1 MRLWMGQTMKATGR
15 EPRQQDYDRIFFTE
29 PKLITTFPYRAINGG
44 SPYNVPA
51 GHGSMNLEKVV
62 AKYQQDFHNE
72 EAAKLERLEARG
84 EW

>member
-1 MRLWMGQTMKATGR
+1 MAVDESNRLGAWQH
-15 EPRQQDYDRIFFTE
+15 YDCILRGLTANNHFSH
-29 PKLITTFPYRAINGG
+29 RAINGG

-72 EAAKLERLEARG
+72 EAAKLERLKARG